1 MLRYLLYYLLL
12 ANLTAYLL
20 CFLDKRAA
28 IKKRWRIS
36 ENTLLASAILGGAAG
51 LYLGMKT
58 FRHKTKHLKFTA
70 LVPLILLIQVAGLV
84 WFQIRYL

>member
-1 MLRYLLYYLLL
+1 
-12 ANLTAYLL
+12 
-20 CFLDKRAA
+20 
-28 IKKRWRIS
+28 
-36 ENTLLASAILGGAAG
+36 
-51 LYLGMKT
+51 MKT